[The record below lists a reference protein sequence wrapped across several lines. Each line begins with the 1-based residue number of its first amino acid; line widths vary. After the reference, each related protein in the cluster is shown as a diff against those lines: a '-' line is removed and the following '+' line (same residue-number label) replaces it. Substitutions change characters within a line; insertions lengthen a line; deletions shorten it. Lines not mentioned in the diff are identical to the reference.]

1 MIIIYHNPM
10 WSKSRKSVEILNE
23 QKIKFEIVEYIK
35 QGFTENELISL
46 SKKLNLRFK
55 DFIRTKDQ
63 NAKDLDLENDT
74 EVLNTIIN
82 YPKIIERPIIVYKE
96 KAIIARP
103 AELLHNFLLNL

>member
-1 MIIIYHNPM
+1 MITIYHNPM

-55 DFIRTKDQ
+55 DFIRTKEQ

>member
-1 MIIIYHNPM
+1 MITIYHNPM

-63 NAKDLDLENDT
+63 NVKGLDLENDT
-74 EVLNTIIN
+74 EVLSAIIN
-82 YPKIIERPIIVYKE
+82 YPKIIERPIIVHKE

-103 AELLHNFLLNL
+103 AELLYDFLLNL

>member
-1 MIIIYHNPM
+1 MITIYHNPM

-82 YPKIIERPIIVYKE
+82 YPKIIERPIIVHKE

-103 AELLHNFLLNL
+103 AELLYDFLLNL

>member
-1 MIIIYHNPM
+1 MITIYHNPI

>member
-1 MIIIYHNPM
+1 M
-10 WSKSRKSVEILNE
+10 EILNE

-74 EVLNTIIN
+74 EVLNAIIN

-96 KAIIARP
+96 KAVIARP

>member
-1 MIIIYHNPM
+1 M
-10 WSKSRKSVEILNE
+10 EILNE

-55 DFIRTKDQ
+55 DFIRTKDP

>member
-1 MIIIYHNPM
+1 M
-10 WSKSRKSVEILNE
+10 EILNE

-63 NAKDLDLENDT
+63 NAKDLDLENDP
-74 EVLNTIIN
+74 EVLNGIIN

-96 KAIIARP
+96 KAVIARP

>member
-1 MIIIYHNPM
+1 M
-10 WSKSRKSVEILNE
+10 EILNE

-35 QGFTENELISL
+35 QGFTKNELTNL

-74 EVLNTIIN
+74 EVLNAIIN
-82 YPKIIERPIIVYKE
+82 YPKIIERPIIVHKE

-103 AELLHNFLLNL
+103 VELLYDFLLNL

>member
-1 MIIIYHNPM
+1 MITIYHNPM

-23 QKIKFEIVEYIK
+23 QKFEFKIIEYMK
-35 QGFTENELISL
+35 QGFTEHELTKL

-63 NAKDLDLENDT
+63 NVKVLDLENDT
-74 EVLNTIIN
+74 EVLNAIIN
-82 YPKIIERPIIVYKE
+82 HPKIIERPIIVHKE

-103 AELLHNFLLNL
+103 AELLYDFLLNL

>member
-1 MIIIYHNPM
+1 
-10 WSKSRKSVEILNE
+10 VEILNE

>member
-1 MIIIYHNPM
+1 MITVYHNPM

-23 QKIKFEIVEYIK
+23 QKIKFKIIEYMK
-35 QGFTENELISL
+35 QGFTENELVGL

-82 YPKIIERPIIVYKE
+82 YPKIIERPIIVHKQ

-103 AELLHNFLLNL
+103 AELLNDFLLNL